1 MSFIFLGFCLFVSF
15 FLFQAAFL
23 FKEAGEREAPDAF
36 GEKPVIPKDGFPISV
51 DKLTTLTREHDFVR
65 LQEYGGASQGIITKV
80 LNFVVYCLIP
90 AVVIGLRG
98 YRYTDR
104 PLSSSIS
111 VLISTEAYR
120 STRFIISCHTS
131 VLSSARY
138 DTIQVY
144 QAVCLS
150 DGLSEGWYDGGS
162 IAFAV
167 ILVVL
172 VTDMFFVSVIGVWS
186 RVFRIYGVK
195 VFHTDLYSPYQV
207 VHTVHQVDFGRW
219 RSIEGEKGKKK
230 KKRKRRK
237 KKKRRRRIPRV
248 VLARTPSSPASH
260 RPLPGDFPKNRSS
273 AIDFG
278 RRWPIEEEIDCRR
291 LIEVHK
297 DQRAPF
303 LLSGCKVADG
313 FGTMLVSILI
323 C

>member
-65 LQEYGGASQGIITKV
+65 LQEYGGASSLRFKCIIVNLLPMLFTWLSWRLGQGIITKV

-111 VLISTEAYR
+111 VLISIEAYR

-150 DGLSEGWYDGGS
+150 DVYYRYARAYRSY
-162 IAFAV
+162 
-167 ILVVL
+167 ILVRTVSSRAQY
-172 VTDMFFVSVIGVWS
+172 VGTD
-186 RVFRIYGVK
+186 
-195 VFHTDLYSPYQV
+195 
-207 VHTVHQVDFGRW
+207 
-219 RSIEGEKGKKK
+219 
-230 KKRKRRK
+230 
-237 KKKRRRRIPRV
+237 
-248 VLARTPSSPASH
+248 
-260 RPLPGDFPKNRSS
+260 
-273 AIDFG
+273 
-278 RRWPIEEEIDCRR
+278 
-291 LIEVHK
+291 
-297 DQRAPF
+297 
-303 LLSGCKVADG
+303 
-313 FGTMLVSILI
+313 
-323 C
+323 